1 MIKKKLCCLGFTLT
15 ESCTSTDFR
24 MIMSLWS
31 LFLVSGNATFPF
43 CIFISKEIPREVR
56 KVNNRVN
63 WHATRKEN
71 QSPFCLLPGG
81 VGVDDDVAEVDET
94 LADVVV
100 VVVDVLDDEDVPD
113 VDAFEV
119 DLSLTFRDEIGTVG
133 PFLMSTFNDLFKI

>member
-100 VVVDVLDDEDVPD
+100 VVVDVLDDDDVPN

>member
-1 MIKKKLCCLGFTLT
+1 M
-15 ESCTSTDFR
+15 D
-24 MIMSLWS
+24 
-31 LFLVSGNATFPF
+31 
-43 CIFISKEIPREVR
+43 
-56 KVNNRVN
+56 NRVN

-94 LADVVV
+94 LTDVVV